1 MLILEYG
8 GSGPY
13 NAQYWYFSEP
23 LICNRV
29 VLNTGMCDLFILLI
43 ICIFRWLLEDVEG

>member
-8 GSGPY
+8 GSAHIMPNIGI
-13 NAQYWYFSEP
+13 FSEP

-29 VLNTGMCDLFILLI
+29 VLNTGMCNLLILLI

>member
-13 NAQYWYFSEP
+13 NAQYWYFSEL

-29 VLNTGMCDLFILLI
+29 VLNTGMCDLLILLI